1 MQDHYDTIKELG
13 GELVVISPETHDV
26 TAGLAKKLKL
36 AFPIVRDENQAIARA
51 FGLVFEVPAAVST
64 IYAGFGIDI
73 PKFTARD
80 VWELPMPAR
89 YVIDKAGIILAADVD
104 PDYTKRPEPDDTM
117 AVVRGL
123 A

>member
-1 MQDHYDTIKELG
+1 MQDQYEAIKDLG
-13 GELVVISPETHDV
+13 GELVVFSPETHET

-36 AFPIVRDENQAIARA
+36 TFPIVRDEEQKIARA
-51 FGLVFEVPAAVST
+51 FGLVFDVPEAVSS
-64 IYAGFGIDI
+64 IYSGFGIDI

-89 YVIDKAGIILAADVD
+89 YVIDKEGIIQAADVD
-104 PDYTKRPEPDDTM
+104 PDYTTRPEPEATM
-117 AVVRGL
+117 AVLRGL